1 MPSHR
6 PLFTICIPAYN
17 RTRHLPSLLDSI
29 LSQDFD
35 DFDILICED
44 LSRERPQI
52 AAVVQ
57 EYAVRHPGKIVY
69 SENEQNLGYDRNI
82 RHLVELARGQF
93 CFFMGNDD
101 LLCPGALRH
110 VAELLGKHQRVG
122 LVLKSYAWFDGT
134 PDKVNQEV
142 RYFDAETAFA
152 SGAESIGVCF
162 RRSGVISG
170 YIINRDAAHA
180 YATDRFDGS
189 LYYQMHLTASV
200 LADHCAVA
208 TPMVLVLCRNGE
220 PPEFGNSASE
230 KGKYV
235 PGRYTP
241 QARLNMIGGAMS
253 IVKYLRDN
261 RGVDVVAVVE
271 RDYANYFYPYIK
283 DQLDLPLTEYWAMYR
298 SFGRMGFYRYPLF
311 HVYFLVGYILGE
323 KRFDDM
329 TRRLRGLLGRS
340 PQFGLRRR

>member
-1 MPSHR
+1 MLSKR
-6 PLFTICIPAYN
+6 PLFTLCIPAYN

-29 LSQDFD
+29 FAQDFE
-35 DFDILICED
+35 DFEILICED

-52 AAVVQ
+52 SEVVGNYVARYP
-57 EYAVRHPGKIVY
+57 EKIVY

-82 RHLVELARGQF
+82 RRLVELARGEF

-110 VAELLGKHQRVG
+110 VAGLLAKYPRAG
-122 LVLKSYAWFDGT
+122 LVLKSYAWFDGS
-134 PDKVNQEV
+134 PDQINQEV
-142 RYFDAETAFA
+142 RYFDAETTFLP
-152 SGAESIGVCF
+152 GAQSIGICF

-170 YIINRDAAHA
+170 YVVNRDAAQA
-180 YATDRFDGS
+180 CATDRFDGT

-200 LADHCAVA
+200 LADRCAVA

-220 PPEFGNSASE
+220 PPDFGNSSAE

-241 QARLNMIGGAMS
+241 QARLHMVGGAMS
-253 IVKYLRDN
+253 IVKYLRDS
-261 RGVDVVAVVE
+261 RGVDVVAMVE

-283 DQLDLPLTEYWAMYR
+283 DQLDLPLKAYWSLYR
-298 SFGRMGFYRYPLF
+298 SFARMGFGRYPLF
-311 HVYFLVGYILGE
+311 HVYFIVAYLLGE
-323 KRFDDM
+323 RRFDGL
-329 TRRLRGLLGRS
+329 TRKVREWLGRS
-340 PQFGLRRR
+340 PHFGL